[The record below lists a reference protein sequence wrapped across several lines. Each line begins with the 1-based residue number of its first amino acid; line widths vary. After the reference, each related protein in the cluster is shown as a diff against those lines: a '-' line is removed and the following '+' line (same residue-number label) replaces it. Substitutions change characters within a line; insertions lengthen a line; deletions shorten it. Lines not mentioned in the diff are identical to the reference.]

1 MALSRTDHGAFS
13 RAGTSSPFVT
23 SAFTPDSNSLL
34 VVCVTCEDCPAT
46 FSADVAISGGGWTW
60 TKRASAD
67 NDATGAAE
75 GCAIFT
81 APVGTAASMTLS
93 ITGQGTNLSG
103 LYARAFSYT
112 GYNTSSPIGGT
123 ASFGDGT
130 VGANTTTLTLTLDA
144 TPASDSVVLGLID
157 MSADAPGLAPG
168 PSGGF
173 TELFEEQL
181 PATWQNN
188 QIQHRTS
195 STSTTVDWTHASV
208 TPDLRVG
215 AAIEIKAAAAG
226 GGAAARVVGTG
237 LTESRFFRKT
247 RLAKAPHDLT
257 DWSAQGDP
265 VADWRLAA

>member
-13 RAGTSSPFVT
+13 RADTSSPFVT
-23 SAFTPDSNSLL
+23 GSFTPDSNSLL
-34 VVCVTCEDCPAT
+34 VVVITCEDCPAT
-46 FSADVAISGGGWTW
+46 FSADIAVSGGGWTW
-60 TKRASAD
+60 TKQVAAD

-81 APVGTAASMTLS
+81 APVGTGASMTLS
-93 ITGQGTNLSG
+93 ITGQGTNLSAV
-103 LYARAFSYT
+103 YARAFSYT
-112 GYNTSSPIGGT
+112 GYNTSSPVGGT

-130 VGANTTTLTLTLDA
+130 GGANTTLLSITLNA
-144 TPASDSVVLGLID
+144 TPASDSVVLGVIG

-173 TELFEEQL
+173 TELFEENL
-181 PATWQNN
+181 PAGWQNT

-195 STSTTVDWTHASV
+195 STSTTVDWTTASV

-226 GGAAARVVGTG
+226 GAAARVVGIG